1 MLSEDQI
8 QKTILEIIGKIAPEA
23 DIAHLDPAER
33 LRNQFD
39 FDSVD
44 FLNFAIALQAHLNVK
59 IPEEDYPQLATING
73 CIAYLKSKCTP

>member
-23 DIAHLDPAER
+23 DIEHLDPAER

-39 FDSVD
+39 FNSVD
-44 FLNFAIALQAHLNVK
+44 FLNFAIALQAHLNVE